1 MLLLNDTLSD
11 VDAQNSNSTR
21 FADPRQNSV
30 KQTISGTLE
39 ILTLFD
45 LTMSLNTNK
54 KSGKL
59 NIHTPQFEAFIV
71 FDKGNIVHA
80 DYYGKTGS
88 KALAMIFIK
97 TDGNAQAQ
105 FLFEAENELSPECPV
120 SITMPFQELLFKIAV
135 ALDHHRE
142 R

>member
-1 MLLLNDTLSD
+1 MLLLNDTLGD
-11 VDAQNSNSTR
+11 VNPKNNTSFSNPSQNS
-21 FADPRQNSV
+21 A

-54 KSGKL
+54 KTGKL
-59 NIHTPQFEAFIV
+59 NIHTPELEAFIV
-71 FDKGNIVHA
+71 FNQGNIVHA
-80 DYYGKTGS
+80 DFYGKTGS

-97 TDGNAQAQ
+97 TDGDARAQ
-105 FLFEAENELSPECPV
+105 FMFEAEGELSPECPV

-135 ALDHHRE
+135 ALDHHRN